1 MENGLRD
8 IIFTFHN
15 VSINT
20 IVSAMCSRTD
30 SSFTFH
36 NVSINTIVEAEDS
49 DMKATLHSTMFLLI
63 LTSSTTE
70 ARTQSSLYI
79 PQCFY

>member
-36 NVSINTIVEAEDS
+36 NVSINTLTA
-49 DMKATLHSTMFLLI
+49 LI
-63 LTSSTTE
+63 LKN
-70 ARTQSSLYI
+70 L
-79 PQCFY
+79 